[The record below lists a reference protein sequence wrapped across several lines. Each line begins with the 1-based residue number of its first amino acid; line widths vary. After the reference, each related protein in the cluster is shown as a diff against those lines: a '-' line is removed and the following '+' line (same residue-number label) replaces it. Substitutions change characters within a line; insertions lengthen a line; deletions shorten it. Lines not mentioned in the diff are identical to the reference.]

1 MRAQP
6 PIFTET
12 LPIIGRVP
20 MVFYLPPSSDRKDMR
35 ILIEKHGG
43 LVSEFHECFTY
54 QVAPISED
62 VNKV

>member
-20 MVFYLPPSSDRKDMR
+20 MVFYLPPSRDRNDMR

-43 LVSEFHECFTY
+43 FVSDFQECFSY
-54 QVAPISED
+54 
-62 VNKV
+62 